1 MNASHGEGA
10 NACLPEL
17 RQAGGDKAA
26 VSFTRIGGVKKITRL
41 HKKVNPLS
49 YSKICCLLKGVTQPL
64 LVFFTFPCWQ
74 RWR

>member
-17 RQAGGDKAA
+17 RQAASDKAA
-26 VSFTRIGGVKKITRL
+26 VSLTRIGGVKKITRL

-49 YSKICCLLKGVTQPL
+49 YGVDGL
-64 LVFFTFPCWQ
+64 RYSLGIGGWVLGAGDW
-74 RWR
+74 